1 MAAENENEYVELDRA
16 DYPDATD
23 AQFEQ
28 IQAGQ
33 LPGERKVQMV
43 TLIIAVLALF
53 FGLMGMVF

>member
-1 MAAENENEYVELDRA
+1 MADENENENELDRA

-43 TLIIAVLALF
+43 TMIIAVLALF